1 MCLDCMV
8 IICRWRLFGCFDARF
23 NYKRACCFRLAR
35 FDIVYR
41 KTSLEQFDDLQHPL
55 SPKIHYLA
63 VTSTYLSRAAIVLV
77 LSVAGGFFLCD
88 ITVATPSY
96 PRRKPQETTILDLH
110 RNPTRIY
117 IALMAEQPSITS
129 ILAALGEF

>member
-8 IICRWRLFGCFDARF
+8 IICRRRLFGCFDARF

-63 VTSTYLSRAAIVLV
+63 VTSAYLSRAAIVLV
-77 LSVAGGFFLCD
+77 LSVAGGFFLA
-88 ITVATPSY
+88 ISLL
-96 PRRKPQETTILDLH
+96 RHLH
-110 RNPTRIY
+110 TQGENHKKQQYLIY
-117 IALMAEQPSITS
+117 IATPQGSIS
-129 ILAALGEF
+129 HSWPNNLVSRLFWRL